1 MFNPKD
7 INTQVVAFRETRLN
21 VFLAYVPNKFITVDN
36 RDHLWTKEITKS
48 EIKEKKC
55 TLQKIYLPMKGLKVN
70 SMKIS

>member
-21 VFLAYVPNKFITVDN
+21 VFLAYVPNKYITVDN

-48 EIKEKKC
+48 EIKEQNALYKKYIC
-55 TLQKIYLPMKGLKVN
+55 Q
-70 SMKIS
+70 

>member
-48 EIKEKKC
+48 EIKEQNALYKKYIC
-55 TLQKIYLPMKGLKVN
+55 Q
-70 SMKIS
+70 

>member
-36 RDHLWTKEITKS
+36 RDHIWTKEITKS
-48 EIKEKKC
+48 EIKEKNALYKKYIC
-55 TLQKIYLPMKGLKVN
+55 Q
-70 SMKIS
+70 

>member
-21 VFLAYVPNKFITVDN
+21 VFLAYFPNKFITVDN

-48 EIKEKKC
+48 EIKEKNALYKKYIC
-55 TLQKIYLPMKGLKVN
+55 Q
-70 SMKIS
+70 

>member
-21 VFLAYVPNKFITVDN
+21 AFLAYVPNKYITVDN

-48 EIKEKKC
+48 EIKGQNALYKKYIC
-55 TLQKIYLPMKGLKVN
+55 Q
-70 SMKIS
+70 

>member
-48 EIKEKKC
+48 AIKEKNALYKKYIC
-55 TLQKIYLPMKGLKVN
+55 Q
-70 SMKIS
+70 